1 MSSIHP
7 IHRPKHRWSKLCL
20 ALILILIGLLTYRKL
35 SPDSE
40 VLGEADFSPTY
51 IIDAGHGGEDGG
63 AISVTGTSESHINLA
78 IALKLE
84 QLFALYGHCPV
95 LTRTE
100 DISIYDQGSETLH
113 EKKVSDIYNR
123 VALIE
128 STPNAVLL
136 SIHQNSYPDSQYDG
150 FQVFYAPTDSSQT
163 LAEAVQT
170 SLKTHLNPENSRE
183 VKEIYDTVYLL
194 NHITCPA
201 ILVECGFLTNPEE
214 AEKLETDSYQMQL
227 AASILAGVL

>member
-1 MSSIHP
+1 MSFILSIHP
-7 IHRPKHRWSKLCL
+7 LKHRWRRLLL

-40 VLGEADFSPTY
+40 VLGEADFSPVY

-63 AISVTGTSESHINLA
+63 AISVTGTSESQINLA

-84 QLFALYGHCPV
+84 QLFALYGHCPILV
-95 LTRTE
+95 RRE
-100 DISIYDQGSETLH
+100 DISIYDPGSESLH
-113 EKKVSDIYNR
+113 EKKVSDIQNR
-123 VALIE
+123 VSLVE
-128 STPNAVLL
+128 STPNAILI

-150 FQVFYAPTDSSQT
+150 FQVFYAPTANSQE
-163 LAEAVQT
+163 LAEVVQT
-170 SLKTHLNPENSRE
+170 SLKSNLNPENSRE
-183 VKEIYDTVYLL
+183 VKQIYDTVYLL
-194 NHITCPA
+194 NHISCPA
-201 ILVECGFLTNPEE
+201 ILVECGFLTNPVE